1 MKFNKLN
8 KFSKKKLVIISLIVI
23 AILLSIVLTLSL
35 GNESKEEYISYKEF
49 NTKLE
54 NNEVSAVL
62 IEDDIVKFNLKES
75 QNEESQ
81 NEYKND
87 EFLYYTENPNVENFK
102 EKVLLKDVKV
112 YESSATESMIL
123 VFDILFYGIF
133 FGAVGL
139 VCVKLIGINNE
150 TFKVVKHT
158 KVKFENIAGM
168 DNLKNEMMKIVEI
181 LKNPDVYKN
190 QGIRQIKGI
199 ILEGAPGNGKTL
211 FAKALAEE
219 ANVNFIATKGADF
232 QSAMMSVGAKKIKTL
247 FNKARKH
254 KPCIIFIDEFDSI
267 GERRYYAGTGVDK
280 ENNRIV
286 TAMLNEMDGFVAQDG
301 ILVIAATNS
310 YASLDAALIR
320 PGRFDLKYNIPNPDQ
335 DTRVKLIEIYTKG
348 KVLSEEIDK
357 IKLAESFEGLSC
369 SAVEAILNESSM
381 IALLNKSEKITV
393 EHIIEASKR
402 TNCNINLRKLRIK

>member
-23 AILLSIVLTLSL
+23 AVLLAIAVILSL

-54 NNEVSAVL
+54 NNEVSVVL

-75 QNEESQ
+75 QNEYE
-81 NEYKND
+81 ND

-112 YESSATESMIL
+112 YEASATESMIL
-123 VFDILFYGIF
+123 VFDILFYGVF

-139 VCVKLIGINNE
+139 VCVKLVGINNE

-158 KVKFENIAGM
+158 KVKFDDIAGM

-181 LKNPDVYKN
+181 LKNPDAYKN

-232 QSAMMSVGAKKIKTL
+232 QSAIMSMGARKIKTL
-247 FNKARKH
+247 FKKARKH

-335 DTRVKLIEIYTKG
+335 DTRIKLIDIYTKG

-357 IKLAESFEGLSC
+357 IRLAESFDGLSS